1 MGQSNS
7 QEKPVLEKRI
17 QDPTGTPRGL
27 AFVAHGRLGGHL
39 DCPVTSTLAKHL
51 CAAYSVR
58 SITWNA
64 RGSGGSGG
72 ADEWSSLHS
81 WMGNDNTADYND
93 IVREGLQNF
102 ARQFPDA
109 RNCELFICGYSAGA
123 IHASTIRPPA
133 NVVPDWMFKPV
144 KYILVSYPV
153 LPAPFLGVFQT
164 GWYFRALEGIV
175 GGGGWENCQNEPRA
189 DVLTMNGSNEIQGIG
204 GVYWWWKGI
213 VASKRNPEQGALR
226 QIEVEGADHVW
237 SGCLHRIGEEVDRWI
252 QEDVRR

>member
-1 MGQSNS
+1 MGQAKS
-7 QEKPVLEKRI
+7 QEKPGLEKRI
-17 QDPTGTPRGL
+17 QDPTDSDMPRGL
-27 AFVAHGRLGGHL
+27 AFVAHGRLGGHF

-81 WMGNDNTADYND
+81 WMGNDNTADYNVWHLFTLGRAVLIAISQD
-93 IVREGLQNF
+93 IVREGLENF

-109 RNCELFICGYSAGA
+109 RNCDLFICVRVFSSVTPAYRIRSKGYSAGA

-133 NVVPDWMFKPV
+133 NVVPEGMFKPA

-153 LPAPFLGVFQT
+153 LPAPFLGYIVSSKNIVFTTNQ
-164 GWYFRALEGIV
+164 F
-175 GGGGWENCQNEPRA
+175 
-189 DVLTMNGSNEIQGIG
+189 GS
-204 GVYWWWKGI
+204 
-213 VASKRNPEQGALR
+213 
-226 QIEVEGADHVW
+226 
-237 SGCLHRIGEEVDRWI
+237 
-252 QEDVRR
+252 